1 MLDNLRK
8 YYNTMKHHKIG
19 LYWEFAT
26 PAVIVMDIELI
37 KRVQVTDF
45 DYFVDTGL
53 FSEEYLA
60 TMGLQLGLSD
70 LRGDMW
76 KTLRRLLSPGFSAPR
91 LKKTTHAQNR
101 ISRALVDHLRKQEE
115 QGSII
120 EIEEDMKKFAM
131 TCIADIAF
139 GIDADCFND
148 PDNDFTSKGKA
159 LTEEWRFL
167 MCFFFPKLMLTLRI
181 PVFNPK
187 STKHFEKLCHQIVEQ
202 RRNSKEER
210 KDILNSM
217 IKAVDESPAITPEMI
232 FKTMIQFF
240 SDGFETFSGVGKIM
254 IFLITAHPE
263 VQQQLWE
270 EVDSV
275 VGDREDVNEED
286 LGNLTY
292 LDQVMNEFLRMMPV
306 PNTFRHCTKDYVV
319 PGTDFTIPK
328 GTKIIIPIGALH
340 YDEEIWEEPEVF
352 KPERWSPENKG
363 NIPSVAFQPFG
374 FGPRACIGYT
384 LAKMELKIMACHL
397 IKNFRFSPRGEMS
410 MPMKMHPTKFFDVDG
425 GVNVNISSREKSH

>member
-1 MLDNLRK
+1 
-8 YYNTMKHHKIG
+8 
-19 LYWEFAT
+19 
-26 PAVIVMDIELI
+26 
-37 KRVQVTDF
+37 
-45 DYFVDTGL
+45 
-53 FSEEYLA
+53 
-60 TMGLQLGLSD
+60 
-70 LRGDMW
+70 
-76 KTLRRLLSPGFSAPR
+76 
-91 LKKTTHAQNR
+91 
-101 ISRALVDHLRKQEE
+101 
-115 QGSII
+115 
-120 EIEEDMKKFAM
+120 
-131 TCIADIAF
+131 
-139 GIDADCFND
+139 
-148 PDNDFTSKGKA
+148 
-159 LTEEWRFL
+159 
-167 MCFFFPKLMLTLRI
+167 
-181 PVFNPK
+181 
-187 STKHFEKLCHQIVEQ
+187 
-202 RRNSKEER
+202 
-210 KDILNSM
+210 M

-286 LGNLTY
+286 LGNLPY

-340 YDEEIWEEPEVF
+340 YDEEIWEEPE
-352 KPERWSPENKG
+352 
-363 NIPSVAFQPFG
+363 AFQPFG

-425 GVNVNISSREKSH
+425 GVNVNISSRGNNQ

>member
-1 MLDNLRK
+1 
-8 YYNTMKHHKIG
+8 
-19 LYWEFAT
+19 
-26 PAVIVMDIELI
+26 MDIELI

-131 TCIADIAF
+131 TCIADVAF

-292 LDQVMNEFLRMMPV
+292 LDQVLQDN
-306 PNTFRHCTKDYVV
+306 
-319 PGTDFTIPK
+319 
-328 GTKIIIPIGALH
+328 II
-340 YDEEIWEEPEVF
+340 E
-352 KPERWSPENKG
+352 
-363 NIPSVAFQPFG
+363 
-374 FGPRACIGYT
+374 T
-384 LAKMELKIMACHL
+384 
-397 IKNFRFSPRGEMS
+397 
-410 MPMKMHPTKFFDVDG
+410 
-425 GVNVNISSREKSH
+425 